1 MPLHYCLDNT
11 SMKPN
16 GQDCGM
22 CPNHVGYV
30 LSSSAEKIRK
40 KKKFE

>member
-1 MPLHYCLDNT
+1 MPLNYCLDNT

-22 CPNHVGYV
+22 CLNHVGYV
-30 LSSSAEKIRK
+30 LSSSLKNKIKEKI
-40 KKKFE
+40 